1 MNQPRVEPSR
11 LSCSAVSAG
20 RFPADIAERALSS
33 QPLPIA
39 DAIGALVA
47 ADSAFEQRDRVVE
60 VFRAAL
66 RTVSAFVL
74 AARVQFG
81 KGPGAESSQ
90 IPELIRSLRSR
101 GLTDGQWFA
110 IVREMLRPWAQAPAS
125 YPLAELVTLVH
136 GKKSELPKLVDE
148 LLAMRKSETV
158 AHGASGTKAAIG
170 EILARR
176 IPQLVKVLAL
186 LEPLWAKTR
195 LVVPLAKPEAD
206 DEAQAAWLL
215 MGDTPARG
223 KWRRVDL
230 AAGVRVP
237 PGEAMLIDADGKP
250 LLALHPLVIVRRPSP
265 EAIEEV
271 FVLDGGSKKGAVYI
285 ALPSMAEHRETEA
298 WTALSRALSDEEAP
312 PENPEIGGTTR
323 PFRGLSSFGPE
334 HAALFFG
341 REEQTEALANRIRRQ
356 PFVTVTGPSG
366 SGKTSLLRAGA
377 LPTLTDHVV
386 ALLRPGAKPLEA
398 LAAKIAEA
406 TSHFL
411 PETELIEKLRA
422 DPSSLGAQLAVWSRE
437 AGLPGT
443 ARAAPTPSAEPPEP
457 HSHAIRNRSSEGP
470 AASRLAPVSSRNVA
484 GDVYRTLL
492 DHTPPKIAIVVDQ
505 AEEMLTLCHDDA
517 ERDAFAKALVSAG
530 ASPDAPSRVVVS
542 VREDFFGRLATVA
555 PLRGVY
561 SRTVEV
567 VTTPDRDA
575 LARTLYL
582 PAKQFGYAFE
592 DEQLITTM
600 VDTVASEPAALALLQ
615 FCADRLWEVRDRTWK
630 RLTWDAYRALG
641 GVEGALAAHAD
652 RVLAEMSPAQQKACR
667 GLLLRLVTAERTR
680 AVIARRELIE
690 SASSPDDANAVLDR
704 LIAGRLLTAGES
716 EEGGEVRVEI
726 VHEALIRHWGALSGW
741 LDEDVEGQRLTHA
754 LRQAARE
761 WETRKRPR
769 GLVWRGEALDD
780 LKRWRKR
787 ATDRLTA
794 EEAAFVQASE
804 AEERRGARLRRGLGA
819 GAFLATGAFAAFMFF
834 QWRAAEDARK
844 EAERQHAEAE
854 VRGLVS
860 EARNQE
866 PAGKLGE
873 ALALLRAAASLE
885 PPDAQTVS
893 SIVSL
898 DMERL
903 SRAGAAARVLSG
915 HAWGLTRLAL
925 SPGGELL
932 ATGSRDGTVKL
943 WDPRTG
949 ALLRTLEDKGDPVLS
964 IALSSDGK
972 TLVAGSGIVRG
983 DAGFARVWDVATG
996 TSRRTHQLLSTVE
1009 HVAISPDGKVLVAS
1023 TDKHGAQAFD
1033 LQNGAA
1039 LPGFGPAT
1047 GSVREATFSPDGALV
1062 FLRSG
1067 KEVNVYSVSSRERL
1081 TTFSAHEKPVLGA
1094 AFSRA
1099 GDRIAT
1105 SSMDGT
1111 VRVWDPKTGVE
1122 SATIAPEDRGDGGY
1136 GKAVGFLTVAWSP
1149 DDKMLAAGA
1158 KDGSVRLFDPAT
1170 GAVLHTLSRHTMQVE
1185 QVVFS
1190 SDGRRLLAASLDSTA
1205 TVWDTVTGALVE
1217 HLRGHKEGIL
1227 CALFAGDH
1235 RVITGSDDRTARVW
1249 DIADGPFARML
1260 DGHTRS
1266 VDRLAAS
1273 EDGSVLASA
1282 SIDKTARVWDPKTGA
1297 ALAVL
1302 DHKGTV
1308 TALDVSKNGELLVT
1322 GAVDTP
1328 ARIFDA
1334 RSGAARVTLPGT
1346 EAGITA
1352 AAFSPDAALLATAV
1366 IEGQVQLWDAKTGT
1380 LKKKLDGHDKKV
1392 IRLTFS
1398 RDGKKLASASW
1409 DGTARIWQVGGDAPP
1424 LVLKGSEGWVTAA
1437 LFSPDDRTLA
1447 IAANEEVRVF
1457 DASSGAELH
1466 KLTGHEQQINGLAFS
1481 PDGKLIATASLDTT
1495 VRTFRA
1501 DTGAPLKTFAGH
1513 TEGALDVA
1521 FSAEGD
1527 LLFSA
1532 GDSTV
1537 RVWDV
1542 ALATLVDTLVPHR
1555 TDNPLRGASAL
1566 QVLGKTG
1573 LVAASAQDGSV
1584 LLFKSPRPDRKQTLS
1599 ATGTLSNQRVC
1610 RSTFKVV
1617 VVSPQPAPESVWAPE
1632 EACPKE

>member
-1 MNQPRVEPSR
+1 M
-11 LSCSAVSAG
+11 SAG
-20 RFPADIAERALSS
+20 RFPADVAERALSS

-39 DAIGALVA
+39 DATGALVA

-66 RTVSAFVL
+66 RTLSAFVL

-125 YPLAELVTLVH
+125 YPLADLVTLVH

-176 IPQLVKVLAL
+176 VPQLVKLLAL
-186 LEPLWAKTR
+186 LEPLWAKAR
-195 LVVPLAKPEAD
+195 LVVPLAKPEAG

-215 MGDTPARG
+215 MGDTPGRG

-230 AAGVRVP
+230 AAGVRVA
-237 PGEAMLIDADGKP
+237 PGEALLVDGDGKP

-265 EAIEEV
+265 EALEEV
-271 FVLDGGSKKGAVYI
+271 FVLDGGSKKGAVYV

-334 HAALFFG
+334 HGALFFG

-377 LPTLTDHVV
+377 LPTLTDHAV
-386 ALLRPGAKPLEA
+386 AVLRPGAKPLEA
-398 LAAKIAEA
+398 LASKIAE
-406 TSHFL
+406 TTRHFL
-411 PETELIEKLRA
+411 PEAELLERLRA
-422 DPSSLGAQLAVWSRE
+422 DPSSLGAQLALWSRE
-437 AGLPGT
+437 ATGT
-443 ARAAPTPSAEPPEP
+443 
-457 HSHAIRNRSSEGP
+457 GP
-470 AASRLAPVSSRNVA
+470 ASAPPSTTTNSVFRIA
-484 GDVYRTLL
+484 GEPTA
-492 DHTPPKIAIVVDQ
+492 PKIAIVVDQ

-652 RVLAEMSPAQQKACR
+652 RVLAEMSPAQQRACR
-667 GLLLRLVTAERTR
+667 GLLLRLVTADRTR
-680 AVIARRELIE
+680 AVVARRELIE

-726 VHEALIRHWGALSGW
+726 VHEALLRHWGALAGW

-804 AEERRGARLRRGLGA
+804 AEERRGSRIRRGLGA
-819 GAFLATGAFAAFMFF
+819 GAFVATGAFAAFMFF
-834 QWRAAEDARK
+834 QWRAAEDARR

-885 PPDAQTVS
+885 PAETQAVS
-893 SIVSL
+893 SLVSL

-915 HAWGLTRLAL
+915 HAWGLARLGL
-925 SPGGELL
+925 SPDGKVA
-932 ATGSRDGTVKL
+932 ATASRDGTVKL
-943 WDPRTG
+943 WDPGTG
-949 ALLRTLEDKGDPVLS
+949 ALIRTLDGKGDPILS
-964 IALSSDGK
+964 IAFSPDGK
-972 TLVAGSGIVRG
+972 TLVASNGTVRG
-983 DAGFARVWDVATG
+983 DRGFARVWDVATG
-996 TSRRTHQLLSTVE
+996 TSRRTHEIPSKVE
-1009 HVAISPDGKVLVAS
+1009 HVTVSPDGKLLVAS
-1023 TDKHGAQAFD
+1023 TGKHGAQAFD
-1033 LQNGAA
+1033 LAEGTAF
-1039 LPGFGPAT
+1039 PGFGPAA
-1047 GSVREATFSPDGALV
+1047 GSVREAGFSPDGSLV

-1067 KEVNVYSVSSRERL
+1067 KEVSVYSASSREQL
-1081 TTFSAHEKPVLGA
+1081 VAFSAHEKPVLGA
-1094 AFSRA
+1094 AFSHA

-1105 SSMDGT
+1105 CSMDGT
-1111 VRVWDPKTGVE
+1111 VRVWDPRTGAE
-1122 SATIAPEDRGDGGY
+1122 SAKIAPEDRGDGGY
-1136 GKAVGFLTVAWSP
+1136 GKAVGFHTVAWSP
-1149 DDKMLAAGA
+1149 DDKALAAGA
-1158 KDGSVRLFDPAT
+1158 VDGSVRLLDPAT
-1170 GAVLHTLSRHTMQVE
+1170 GAVLHTLVRHTMQVE
-1185 QVVFS
+1185 QIVFS
-1190 SDGRRLLAASLDSTA
+1190 PDGRRVLAASLDSTA
-1205 TVWDTVTGALVE
+1205 TVWDAATGGLVE

-1227 CALFAGDH
+1227 CAIFAGEG

-1249 DIADGPFARML
+1249 DITDGPFARML

-1273 EDGSVLASA
+1273 DDGSVLVSA
-1282 SIDKTARVWDPKTGA
+1282 SIDSTARAWDPKTGA

-1302 DHKGTV
+1302 GEHKGTV
-1308 TALDVSKNGELLVT
+1308 TALAVSRDGRLAAT

-1334 RSGAARVTLPGT
+1334 RSGAARATLPGT
-1346 EAGITA
+1346 EKGITA
-1352 AAFSPDAALLATAV
+1352 AAFSPDGALLATAAL
-1366 IEGQVQLWDAKTGT
+1366 EGQVELWDAQTGT
-1380 LKKKLDGHDKKV
+1380 LKRKLDGHDKKV
-1392 IRLTFS
+1392 TRLTFS

-1409 DGTARIWQVGGDAPP
+1409 DGTARVWQLGGDAVP

-1437 LFSPDDRTLA
+1437 IFSPDDRTLA

-1457 DASSGAELH
+1457 DASSGAELR

-1501 DTGAPLKTFAGH
+1501 DTGAPVKTFTGH

-1542 ALATLVDTLVPHR
+1542 ALATLVDTVVPHC
-1555 TDNPLRGASAL
+1555 TDGTLRGASAL

-1573 LVAASAQDGSV
+1573 LIAASAQDDNV
-1584 LLFKSPRPDRKQTLS
+1584 LLFRSPRPDRRQTLS
-1599 ATGTLSNQRVC
+1599 ATGTLSNLRVC
-1610 RSTFKVV
+1610 RSTLKAVA
-1617 VVSPQPAPESVWAPE
+1617 VSPQPPPESVWAPE